1 MASSVS
7 GLLPPPSPRSV
18 GRPDCGDDEGSRPGG
33 RARER
38 FEGEGPERGGRG
50 RTNPARAGWIGD
62 DREGGEKGEEVLGP
76 GAEGS
81 EVGRGKAVETFFG
94 VACDVEGCGGPS
106 GMETEGIELGS
117 VRDNAAKRADPEGY
131 MSAGVGRSSERG
143 AGRMRGRAEKAVPE
157 QPGAEHSAALLCP
170 RGVSGSHRAES
181 GESDSPSRSSSRV
194 AENDPNSLNMSP
206 CSFASLTELSPALT
220 LELLPSCRL
229 IAEVALA
236 PA

>member
-62 DREGGEKGEEVLGP
+62 DREGGEKGDEVLGP

-117 VRDNAAKRADPEGY
+117 VRDNAAKRADP
-131 MSAGVGRSSERG
+131 
-143 AGRMRGRAEKAVPE
+143 
-157 QPGAEHSAALLCP
+157 
-170 RGVSGSHRAES
+170 
-181 GESDSPSRSSSRV
+181 SRSSSRV

-220 LELLPSCRL
+220 LELLPSRRL

-236 PA
+236 PT